1 LSSATV
7 FAAKNGVDRLNTQQD
22 NSERLTI
29 LNWLTQ
35 FDYAPQQS
43 DLISRQ
49 QAGTGQWFL
58 NAPTYQAWLSS
69 KQATLFCPGIPGAGK
84 TMLASIVIDDITSR
98 FENDDTVGIAYV
110 YCNYR
115 RADEQRAKDLFA
127 NLLKQLAQGQTL
139 LPECV
144 KLLYNKHKDRLT
156 RASIKEIS
164 EALHTVAAM
173 YSKVFI
179 IVDAL
184 DECQVSDDCRSRFL
198 DEVFNLQAKCA
209 VNFMATSRAIPEIS
223 ERFTGA
229 KLVTI
234 SATTEDVRNYVDGH
248 LSQLPSFV
256 RRSPELKEEVV
267 SGIIRAIDGMYVVLY
282 TILETG

>member
-1 LSSATV
+1 
-7 FAAKNGVDRLNTQQD
+7 
-22 NSERLTI
+22 
-29 LNWLTQ
+29 
-35 FDYAPQQS
+35 
-43 DLISRQ
+43 
-49 QAGTGQWFL
+49 
-58 NAPTYQAWLSS
+58 
-69 KQATLFCPGIPGAGK
+69 
-84 TMLASIVIDDITSR
+84 MLASIVIDDITSR